1 MPAFEMR
8 TLEYHVGSRAAG
20 LCRSGRERGGTLL
33 FCLSAF
39 IFTQEPALCTFAKFK
54 RKRQHY
60 PRTSRAYLHTEVL
73 RVWTSTNTAGIGGTD
88 IILHSVKV
96 FQITLCHVIQ
106 SYFDQ
111 YNTKGILKLFLH
123 FCLII

>member
-1 MPAFEMR
+1 MSEAE
-8 TLEYHVGSRAAG
+8 LLVCAG
-20 LCRSGRERGGTLL
+20 VAVSEEALCCSVSVPSSLHRNQ
-33 FCLSAF
+33 LSAHLRNLREKGNT
-39 IFTQEPALCTFAKFK
+39 IPE
-54 RKRQHY
+54 RVER
-60 PRTSRAYLHTEVL
+60 YLHTEVL
-73 RVWTSTNTAGIGGTD
+73 RAWTSTNTAGIGDTD

-123 FCLII
+123 FCFII